1 MTNTKN
7 IGFKGEAYAAQYLE
21 NKGYSIIA
29 QNWFYNHKELD
40 LVARIGKEIVFVEV
54 KTRMQGS
61 LVSAIE
67 AVNLKKQRF
76 IIEAANAYILKHN
89 LNFDARFDIVTV
101 INTFDGTEI
110 EHIENAFYPRVK

>member
-7 IGFKGEAYAAQYLE
+7 IGSKGEEHAARYLE
-21 NKGYSIIA
+21 NKGYSILA
-29 QNWFYNHKELD
+29 RNWFYNHKELD

-54 KTRMQGS
+54 KTRIQGS
-61 LVSAIE
+61 LVSPAE
-67 AVNLKKQRF
+67 AVNMKKQRF
-76 IIEAANAYILKHN
+76 IIEAANAFIVKHN
-89 LNFDARFDIVTV
+89 INFDARFDIVTV